1 MRIEQLE
8 YFAAVT
14 QYGSLRRAGEQLH
27 VSQPA
32 LSESVR
38 NLERELGV
46 TLLDRQR
53 SGARISR
60 DGRNLLPHVMEIL
73 EAADRLRTGAGDQ
86 HLSSRVVRLGTV
98 NAGTVPLLA
107 PAIRDVHE
115 TLPGSQI
122 EVVNTQQAEIDR
134 ALREGGLDLG
144 LINALAGDD
153 PAPHLQGTELV
164 HGLPVVCCR
173 RDSDLAA
180 LPVVTVDDLRTE
192 PFIAMRTGYVMHR
205 YVHRLFGPDLP
216 AFSYS
221 TDGAEMGKLMVAEG
235 LGVTILPDY
244 SVAGDPLE
252 RHGVI
257 TYRPLAEATTTVTLV
272 MQSRRDGPIPR
283 AVRALQNALVARGR
297 AYRREHA
304 GRRHSVPSSPASA
317 QALARSS

>member
-1 MRIEQLE
+1 MSDVEGNGPMRIEQLE

-14 QYGSLRRAGEQLH
+14 QHGSLRRAGEQLH
-27 VSQPA
+27 ISQPA
-32 LSESVR
+32 LSESLR

-73 EAADRLRTGAGDQ
+73 EAADRLRAGADDQ
-86 HLSSRVVRLGTV
+86 HLSSRLVRVGTV

-107 PAIRDVHE
+107 PAIQDVHDAH
-115 TLPGSQI
+115 PASQI
-122 EVVNTQQAEIDR
+122 EVVNTQQGDIDQ
-134 ALREGGLDLG
+134 ALLDGGLDLG
-144 LINALAGDD
+144 LINMLAGDD
-153 PAPHLQGTELV
+153 PAPHLQGTELI
-164 HGLPVVCCR
+164 HGRPVLCCR
-173 RDSDLAA
+173 SDSRLAA
-180 LPVVTVDDLRTE
+180 LAVVTVDDLRSE

-216 AFSYS
+216 AFAYS

-235 LGVTILPDY
+235 LGVTVLPDY

-257 TYRPLAEATTTVTLV
+257 TYRRLAEATTTVTLV
-272 MQSRRDGPIPR
+272 MQSRRDGRIPR
-283 AVRALQNALVARGR
+283 AVRALQSALVVRGR
-297 AYRREHA
+297 AYRLSHLE
-304 GRRHSVPSSPASA
+304 PT
-317 QALARSS
+317 